1 MEFLYN
7 IFGSFMKAV
16 YQMLTGIGS
25 EPSSISYFA
34 MTIMAMAVLSKLL
47 TLPLTIKQGKASQKM
62 QQIRPQLEEIKRK
75 YGYDERIMQQK
86 TMEFYKENNVSQV
99 GCSSCLPLIIQLI
112 IIIAL
117 FQVLRNPENYL
128 FDNAQEFQKISKN
141 FFWIQD
147 LSKADPYF
155 YALPLFNGLSQFVTQ
170 WLSPS
175 TQQQAAAAGNSM
187 MMMMYIMPVMIFF
200 LSLNWA
206 SALLLYWAF
215 GNLLE
220 IIVRGGMMLFGRR
233 RLADSQRSK

>member
-1 MEFLYN
+1 
-7 IFGSFMKAV
+7 MKAV
-16 YQMLTGIGS
+16 YQMLVGLGS
-25 EPSSISYFA
+25 EPSGISYFA
-34 MTIMAMAVLSKLL
+34 MTILAMAVLSKLL

-62 QQIRPQLEEIKRK
+62 QQISPQLEEIKRK

-112 IIIAL
+112 IILAL

-128 FDNAQEFQKISKN
+128 FDNAAEFQKIAKN

-155 YALPLFNGLSQFVTQ
+155 YALPLFNAISQFAIQ

-206 SALLLYWAF
+206 AALLLYWAF

-220 IIVRGGMMLFGRR
+220 ILVRGMMMLLGKGRS
-233 RLADSQRSK
+233 AAGAK